1 MKTLQHSSKKLIER
15 NMISPLIQIESLLV
29 SKLTN
34 SKEKEGSRIIL
45 KNISFSVGVCEFF
58 TLIGENGSGK
68 STLALSLTQLIP
80 KNKFRIDGRVNFHTD
95 ELLSMSESKL
105 NSIRREK
112 ISYIFQ
118 NPFNAF
124 DPIRTIGF
132 QFNEIQTY
140 RNFTND
146 ELNDYFIRLQLSGFR
161 TLSKRY
167 PFELS
172 GGMLQRI
179 SAIRA
184 IIIKPKLIIADEPT
198 TALDKPISNIF
209 MNFLYEYT
217 RMNQISVLFITQDFE
232 IAKKYSDRIG
242 ILKDGELIEI
252 ISREKFLIECSNE
265 YTEKLYSSYRSVYQ

>member
-34 SKEKEGSRIIL
+34 SKEESRIIL
-45 KNISFSVGVCEFF
+45 KNISFSLDVGEFF

-80 KNKFRIDGRVNFHTD
+80 KNKFRIDGRAYFLAD

-105 NSIRREK
+105 NSVRREK

-140 RNFTND
+140 RNFIND
-146 ELNDYFIRLQLSGFR
+146 ELNDYFIRLQLPDYK

-172 GGMLQRI
+172 GGMLQRV
-179 SAIRA
+179 SSVRA
-184 IIIKPKLIIADEPT
+184 IIIKPNLIIADEPT
-198 TALDKPISNIF
+198 SALDKPISNIF

-217 RMNQISVLFITQDFE
+217 RMNQISILFITQDFE

-252 ISREKFLIECSNE
+252 IPREKFLIECSSE